1 VRATYK
7 EVIVP
12 ATRVYISFDF
22 DHDEDLKNF
31 LVGQSKNPDSP
42 FAIADASIKQ
52 AVTGD
57 WKESA
62 RRRIRGAD
70 VVAVICGQHT
80 NTATG
85 VAVEVGIAQD
95 EKVPYFLLAGRAAG
109 GNKKP
114 TTAKDTDKLYKWTW
128 EILKKLIGGA
138 R

>member
-1 VRATYK
+1 LRTA
-7 EVIVP
+7 
-12 ATRVYISFDF
+12 
-22 DHDEDLKNF
+22 H
-31 LVGQSKNPDSP
+31 
-42 FAIADASIKQ
+42 
-52 AVTGD
+52 
-57 WKESA
+57 
-62 RRRIRGAD
+62 
-70 VVAVICGQHT
+70 QHS
-80 NTATG
+80 NG